1 MSNTVHYELDVLAR
15 NPTEINR
22 IAATLNHISAQL
34 IHSVAERFGQ
44 TVSEIAE
51 ALNDLVWFE
60 VVCNLGDVDASLNKA
75 RRFRTASKDRH
86 RSIIEAHVLDVSKA
100 FPMTVFLLTFR
111 DTQYR
116 DSEKWVVRAGK
127 IAQGTQDYCQRGQGV
142 NWALLDIFV
151 PFLAEYDEEL
161 GFGSLWN
168 DWLEDVITAAMD
180 LKGTLDSLET
190 EDERMSWRGNIPV
203 RSVRIK

>member
-1 MSNTVHYELDVLAR
+1 MVKRQERKGFGDCENATLCEGDVMSNTVHYELDVLAR

-75 RRFRTASKDRH
+75 RRFRTASKD
-86 RSIIEAHVLDVSKA
+86 
-100 FPMTVFLLTFR
+100 
-111 DTQYR
+111 
-116 DSEKWVVRAGK
+116 
-127 IAQGTQDYCQRGQGV
+127 
-142 NWALLDIFV
+142 
-151 PFLAEYDEEL
+151 
-161 GFGSLWN
+161 
-168 DWLEDVITAAMD
+168 
-180 LKGTLDSLET
+180 
-190 EDERMSWRGNIPV
+190 
-203 RSVRIK
+203 